1 MNDEKVNLLVPEDGL
16 NDLENNIDKQYTEEL
31 DFSNLQEEIDKA
43 KNAVN
48 PVPLEPNY
56 EVPEE
61 VQSVPLEPNYE
72 QEVKNVEIEQ
82 LNTKEYNPGENPN
95 AKVVLNKTEEV
106 KDETKKEDIKLDL
119 KSNKS
124 LMFVLGLGLFLL
136 IIVFLIPYIT
146 K

>member
-72 QEVKNVEIEQ
+72 QEVKDVEVEEP
-82 LNTKEYNPGENPN
+82 NTKEYNPGENPN
-95 AKVVLNKTEEV
+95 AKVVLNKTEDIKE
-106 KDETKKEDIKLDL
+106 EIKKEDIKLDL

>member
-31 DFSNLQEEIDKA
+31 DFSNLQEEIDNA
-43 KNAVN
+43 KNTVN
-48 PVPLEPNY
+48 SVPLEPNY
-56 EVPEE
+56 EESEE
-61 VQSVPLEPNYE
+61 VHSVPLEPNYE
-72 QEVKNVEIEQ
+72 QEVKDEEPV
-82 LNTKEYNPGENPN
+82 TKKVYNPGENPN
-95 AKVVLNKTEEV
+95 AKVVLNKTEDIKE
-106 KDETKKEDIKLDL
+106 EIKKEDIKLDL